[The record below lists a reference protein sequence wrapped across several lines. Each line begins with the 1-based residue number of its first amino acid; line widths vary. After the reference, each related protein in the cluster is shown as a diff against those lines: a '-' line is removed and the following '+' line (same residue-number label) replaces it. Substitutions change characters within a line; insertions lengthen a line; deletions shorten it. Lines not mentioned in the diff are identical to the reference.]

1 MGKLFALSGIS
12 FICLFSLNLVWVII
26 IITSTFSGG
35 IQTILQGERL
45 TDVILFSV
53 YTKWILLS
61 DIIWICAFTIF
72 ILSRK
77 QYKTDAE
84 LHYLTHRPL
93 DEIRIS
99 VVIPAY
105 NEENSIEEVIRDFQK
120 QKFVKNI
127 IVIDNHSSDNTVSI
141 SKKLGATVIEKNE
154 NKGYAHSV
162 LLGFKESLKTDANA
176 ILFTESDG
184 TYNGYDIEK
193 LSSYLINADMVLGSR
208 YTQVLSEEGNQN
220 SIMHIWGNIFLA
232 KLIQIKYFSLKHLG
246 AANLTDV
253 GCGMRLVRRNCLEDI
268 IPYLSKNNSE
278 HPIASDAIQI
288 HMTML
293 TIERNFRFIEVPI
306 TFNKRN
312 GKSKLRSD
320 EFFRGIHW
328 GLKFLW
334 FIMIN

>member
-1 MGKLFALSGIS
+1 MGKLFGLSGI
-12 FICLFSLNLVWVII
+12 FFLCLFILNFVWVILI
-26 IITSTFSGG
+26 VMGTFFGD
-35 IQTILQGERL
+35 IQTIFQGGSL
-45 TDVILFSV
+45 TDIILFSV
-53 YTKWILLS
+53 YTKWILLF
-61 DIIWICAFTIF
+61 DIIWMCIF
-72 ILSRK
+72 IVFIFSRK

-84 LHYLTHRPL
+84 LHYLTYRPL
-93 DEIRIS
+93 DELKICVI
-99 VVIPAY
+99 IPAY
-105 NEENSIEEVIRDFQK
+105 NEENSIAEVIRDFQK

-127 IVIDNHSSDNTVSI
+127 IVIDNHSSDDTVSI
-141 SKKLGATVIEKNE
+141 SKKLGVTVIEKNQ

-184 TYNGYDIEK
+184 TYNGYDVEK
-193 LSSYLINADMVLGSR
+193 MSSYLVNVDMVLGSR
-208 YTQVLSEEGNQN
+208 YTQVLSEKCNQN

-253 GCGMRLVRRNCLEDI
+253 GCGMRLIRRNCLEDI

-293 TIERNFRFIEVPI
+293 TIEMNFRFIEVPI
-306 TFNKRN
+306 SFNKRKGN
-312 GKSKLRSD
+312 SKLRSD

-334 FIMIN
+334 FIMFH

>member
-1 MGKLFALSGIS
+1 MG
-12 FICLFSLNLVWVII
+12 
-26 IITSTFSGG
+26 TFFGD
-35 IQTILQGERL
+35 IQTIFQSGSL
-45 TDVILFSV
+45 TDIILFSV
-53 YTKWILLS
+53 YTKWILLF
-61 DIIWICAFTIF
+61 DIIWMCIF
-72 ILSRK
+72 IVFIFSRK

-84 LHYLTHRPL
+84 LHYLTYRPL
-93 DEIRIS
+93 DELKICVI
-99 VVIPAY
+99 IPAY

-127 IVIDNHSSDNTVSI
+127 IVIDNHSSDDTVSI
-141 SKKLGATVIEKNE
+141 SKKLGVTVIEKNQ

-184 TYNGYDIEK
+184 TYNGYDVEK
-193 LSSYLINADMVLGSR
+193 MSSYLVNVDMVLGSR
-208 YTQVLSEEGNQN
+208 YTQVLSEKCNQN

-253 GCGMRLVRRNCLEDI
+253 GCGMRLIRRNCLEDI

-293 TIERNFRFIEVPI
+293 TIEMNFRFIEVPI
-306 TFNKRN
+306 SFNKRKGN
-312 GKSKLRSD
+312 SKLRSD

-334 FIMIN
+334 FIMFH